1 MASDEFY
8 RLSPQEASEILK
20 TDIYAGLDQ
29 AEVQKRFGES
39 GPNELK
45 VSTRVS
51 PWVLFFSQFKDVLIQ
66 ILLIA
71 TLLSAFLGHAV
82 ESIAIAVIVLFA
94 VILSFIQRS
103 IARSAPLKPCA
114 VWPLLLLMW

>member
-1 MASDEFY
+1 MTTDEFY

-71 TLLSAFLGHAV
+71 TLLSAFLERGG
-82 ESIAIAVIVLFA
+82 IYRIAVIVLFA

-114 VWPLLLLMW
+114 VWPLL